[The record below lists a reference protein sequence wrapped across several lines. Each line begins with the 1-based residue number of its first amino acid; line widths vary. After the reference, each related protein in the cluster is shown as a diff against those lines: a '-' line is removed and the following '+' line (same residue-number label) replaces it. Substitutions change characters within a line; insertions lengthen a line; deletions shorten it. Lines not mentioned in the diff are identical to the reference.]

1 MDGLHIMQNTSFVAA
16 SLITRSNGYR
26 SRPAPF
32 AAVPQ
37 QPRVLARAP
46 HAPQQLPLFGPPG
59 GRR

>member
-1 MDGLHIMQNTSFVAA
+1 MSNIPFVAA
-16 SLITRSNGYR
+16 SLVARSNAYR
-26 SRPAPF
+26 TQLAPF

-46 HAPQQLPLFGPPG
+46 HAPQQLSLFGPPG

>member
-1 MDGLHIMQNTSFVAA
+1 MMPNTPLAA
-16 SLITRSNGYR
+16 APLIARSGGYR
-26 SRPAPF
+26 SQSAPF

-46 HAPQQLPLFGPPG
+46 HAPQQLTLFGPPG

>member
-1 MDGLHIMQNTSFVAA
+1 MQNTSFVAA